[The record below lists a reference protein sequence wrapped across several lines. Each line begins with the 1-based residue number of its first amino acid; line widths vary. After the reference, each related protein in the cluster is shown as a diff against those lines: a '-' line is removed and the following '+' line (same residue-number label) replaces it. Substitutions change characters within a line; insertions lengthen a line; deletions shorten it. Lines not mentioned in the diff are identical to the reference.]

1 MPVSSRAASKPAEPA
16 AGPIGRRFRRDR
28 PSQRGAAQSTIPAE
42 PAGRSPVT
50 DESPAQATANQANL
64 ERAAADRAVAV
75 DGLTKIYDR
84 VRAVDGVSFDVR
96 AGEIFGII
104 GSNGSGKTTTVE
116 CLQGLRRRDGG
127 AVSVLGLDPGAQRD
141 ALRHRIGSQL
151 QESAL
156 PERLKVWEALDLFA
170 ALSPR
175 ARDWRRL
182 VEEWGLHEKR
192 QAAFS
197 DLSGGQRQRL
207 FVALALVNDPEVV
220 FLDEMTTGLDPSA
233 RHAAWDLVRQ
243 VRERGTTVVLVTHF
257 MDEAEALCDRIAVFE
272 SGKIAAIDSPAALV
286 ARFADQSIVHFSHD
300 GDDLPWLDGCPG
312 VQSVARHGTRYTVT
326 GEGPLLAYVGAALV
340 THGIAPLDLRGERAT
355 LEEAFLRITAKKAG
369 AA

>member
-1 MPVSSRAASKPAEPA
+1 MTR
-16 AGPIGRRFRRDR
+16 
-28 PSQRGAAQSTIPAE
+28 
-42 PAGRSPVT
+42 
-50 DESPAQATANQANL
+50 ESPA
-64 ERAAADRAVAV
+64 AAVDTRAVAV
-75 DGLTKIYDR
+75 DGLVKVYDR
-84 VRAVDGVSFDVR
+84 VRAVDGVSFDIQP
-96 AGEIFGII
+96 GEIFGII

-127 AVSVLGLDPGAQRD
+127 AVNVLGLDPAVQRD

-175 ARDWRRL
+175 ARDWHRL
-182 VEEWGLHEKR
+182 VEEWGLSEK
-192 QAAFS
+192 QHTAFS

-233 RHAAWDLVRQ
+233 RHSAWDLVRQ

-257 MDEAEALCDRIAVFE
+257 MDEAEALCDRIAVFK
-272 SGKIAAIDSPAALV
+272 SGKIAAIDDPAALV

-300 GDDLPWLDGCPG
+300 GAEDLPWLKECPG
-312 VQSVARHGTRYTVT
+312 AQSVVRAGTRYTVT
-326 GEGPLLAYVGAALV
+326 GEGPLLAFVGSALV
-340 THGIAPLDLRGERAT
+340 ARGIAPLDLRGERAT
-355 LEEAFLRITAKKAG
+355 LEQAFLRISERQGG
-369 AA
+369 AS

>member
-1 MPVSSRAASKPAEPA
+1 MAGEPA
-16 AGPIGRRFRRDR
+16 
-28 PSQRGAAQSTIPAE
+28 T
-42 PAGRSPVT
+42 PAG
-50 DESPAQATANQANL
+50 
-64 ERAAADRAVAV
+64 DRAVDV
-75 DGLTKIYDR
+75 DGLTKVYGSL
-84 VRAVDGVSFDVR
+84 RAVDGVSFQVGT
-96 AGEIFGII
+96 GEIFGII
-104 GSNGSGKTTTVE
+104 GANGSGKTTTVE
-116 CLQGLRRRDGG
+116 CLQGLRQRDGG
-127 AVSVLGLDPGAQRD
+127 AVSVLGLDPGIQRD

-175 ARDWRRL
+175 ARDWRQL
-182 VEEWGLHEKR
+182 VEEWGLSEKR
-192 QAAFS
+192 GTAFS

-272 SGKIAAIDSPAALV
+272 SGQIAAIDSAPALV
-286 ARFADQSIVHFSHD
+286 SRFADQSVVHFSHA
-300 GDDLPWLDGCPG
+300 GEDLPWLADCPG
-312 VQSVARHGTRYTVT
+312 AQSVARHGTHHTVS
-326 GEGPLLAYVGAALV
+326 GDGPLLAYVGAALV
-340 THGIAPLDLRGERAT
+340 AHGIAPLDLRGERAT
-355 LEEAFLRITAKKAG
+355 LEQAFLRIAEHKAG

>member
-1 MPVSSRAASKPAEPA
+1 M
-16 AGPIGRRFRRDR
+16 IG
-28 PSQRGAAQSTIPAE
+28 A
-42 PAGRSPVT
+42 
-50 DESPAQATANQANL
+50 SPAPATDAH
-64 ERAAADRAVAV
+64 AV
-75 DGLTKIYDR
+75 DVHELVKTYDH
-84 VRAVDGVSFDVR
+84 VRAVDGVSFQVQP
-96 AGEIFGII
+96 GEIFGII

-127 AVSVLGLDPGAQRD
+127 AVSVLGLDPAVQRD

-175 ARDWRRL
+175 ARDWSRL
-182 VEEWGLHEKR
+182 ADEWGLHEKR
-192 QAAFS
+192 NTAFS

-272 SGKIAAIDSPAALV
+272 SGKIAALDTPAALV
-286 ARFADQSIVHFSHD
+286 ARFADQSIVHFSHEG
-300 GDDLPWLDGCPG
+300 GDDLAWLHDCRG
-312 VQSVARHGTRYTVT
+312 VQSVERAGTRYTLT
-326 GEGPLLAYVGAALV
+326 GEGPLLAYAGAALV
-340 THGIAPLDLRGERAT
+340 AHGIAPLDLRGERAT
-355 LEEAFLRITAKKAG
+355 LEQAFLRISERKDGG
-369 AA
+369 A

>member
-1 MPVSSRAASKPAEPA
+1 MIDKSLGLTGEY
-16 AGPIGRRFRRDR
+16 
-28 PSQRGAAQSTIPAE
+28 
-42 PAGRSPVT
+42 
-50 DESPAQATANQANL
+50 
-64 ERAAADRAVAV
+64 AV
-75 DGLTKIYDR
+75 DVHGLVKIYDR
-84 VRAVDGVSFDVR
+84 VRAVDGVSFHVQP
-96 AGEIFGII
+96 GEIFGII

-116 CLQGLRRRDGG
+116 CLQGLRQRDGG
-127 AVSVLGLDPGAQRD
+127 TVNVLGLDPAVQRD

-175 ARDWRRL
+175 ARDWTRL
-182 VEEWGLHEKR
+182 TDEWGLHEKR
-192 QAAFS
+192 NTAFS

-272 SGKIAAIDSPAALV
+272 SGQIAAVDTPSALV
-286 ARFADQSIVHFSHD
+286 ARFADQSIVHFSHEA
-300 GDDLPWLDGCPG
+300 GDQLRWLEDCRGA
-312 VQSVARHGTRYTVT
+312 QSVERAGTRFTVT
-326 GEGPLLAYVGAALV
+326 GEGPLLAYVGSALV
-340 THGIAPLDLRGERAT
+340 AHGIAPLDLRGERAT
-355 LEEAFLRITAKKAG
+355 LEQAFLRISQRKDGSA
-369 AA
+369 